1 MEDVENTEKRVEE
14 SSNKLNSLEAEVYT
28 RALNQEVDRF
38 IEHQEKIINKFLTA
52 INVGI
57 ISITTLMVVWEI
69 LYMLVKGLQM

>member
-1 MEDVENTEKRVEE
+1 MEDTEKREKRVEE

-38 IEHQEKIINKFLTA
+38 IEHQEKIIGKFLTA
-52 INVGI
+52 INVGM
-57 ISITTLMVVWEI
+57 ISITTLIAAWEI